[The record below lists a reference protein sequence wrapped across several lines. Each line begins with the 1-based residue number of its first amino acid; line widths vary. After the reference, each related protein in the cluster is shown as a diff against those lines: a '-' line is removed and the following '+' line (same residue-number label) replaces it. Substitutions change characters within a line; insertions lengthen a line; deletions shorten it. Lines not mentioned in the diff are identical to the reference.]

1 MYKFEMHLHTSTC
14 SKCGASTAEEM
25 IDAAK
30 EHGYSGIVLTNHFYR
45 GNTCIDRELEWEDF
59 VGAYAKEYEQAVV
72 YGKERGITVFF
83 GLEEGY
89 GEGKEVLIY
98 GVSPQAIVACP
109 EFKQMSLKELSDF
122 VHINGGVIVSAHPFR
137 DRAYIIEPD
146 RIPDVTLFDG
156 IEVYNIGN
164 RGEENEKAFALAVNH
179 RMLMISGSDVHGAQ
193 GFGKAG
199 IAFSEPVETEE
210 QFLKL
215 LKTGDFR
222 LITHGK
228 VLE

>member
-30 EHGYSGIVLTNHFYR
+30 EHGYSGFVLTNHFYR
-45 GNTCIDRELEWEDF
+45 GNTCIDRELPWEEF
-59 VGAYAKEYEQAVV
+59 VSAYAKEYEQAVA

-98 GVSPQAIVACP
+98 GVSPQAVAACP
-109 EFKQMSLKELSDF
+109 EFKKMSLKELSDF
-122 VHINGGVIVSAHPFR
+122 VHANGGVMVSAHPFR
-137 DRAYIIEPD
+137 DRVYIVEPE
-146 RIPDVTLFDG
+146 RIPDAALFDG

-164 RGEENEKAFALAVNH
+164 KVEENEKAFAFAFNH
-179 RMLMISGSDVHGAQ
+179 RMMMISGSDVHSTQ
-193 GFGKAG
+193 RFGNAG
-199 IAFSEPVETEE
+199 IAFAEPVETEE
-210 QFLKL
+210 RFLEL
-215 LKTGDFR
+215 LKAGEFR

-228 VLE
+228 VWA